1 MVYMGHRMRGVETEG
16 DRIARRQGMLE
27 VAMGKGRTMPAGQSQ
42 WNLHGGEVESLD
54 VRVDVEEESY
64 DTAGERQ
71 WLGVGDPY
79 RARREKSEALEDQ
92 IERELKKKGYSMR
105 KEPTAVPHGHHPR
118 GASSWWRRAFDRFS
132 HTGSDIGHP
141 PTQPP
146 DEAASPGRRRAR
158 PSRSRGRDKVSRDFK
173 TPLMTTYE
181 YDDPPPQST
190 LHGHRGRPRVNP
202 PANQWSGPILT
213 YEERMQLSPIS
224 PTSPESPR
232 HTIAMVGPEYS
243 HRSDPMLARMFP
255 LDDAGRRSKE
265 TPLPPLPHNSQ
276 APNAHE
282 SPWAARE
289 RRWTFGSDGP
299 LNAIAAPASPRSSQ
313 DSAFHTA
320 RDTLGSSRNSS
331 TLGSRRMSYDGG
343 SSQTSSG
350 RPSNEFGYGSRSR
363 RSPAEHLH
371 TAYNAPQPPRA
382 ANARRT
388 SQDIPPPH
396 PSPLSGMLPL
406 SLPYPTNPGGRDPR
420 GGTKSPRTPVVHEMP
435 RHGPKKIVF
444 PAPLA
449 GPAISAQ
456 HTSTDRRPRP
466 TSIAQPAPGPSRHDP
481 RFSARP
487 SFDPYPR

>member
-1 MVYMGHRMRGVETEG
+1 MRALGHALDYRETFREIWAGMVYMGHRMRGVETEG

-27 VAMGKGRTMPAGQSQ
+27 VAMGKGRTMPAEQSQ

-54 VRVDVEEESY
+54 VRVEVEEESY

-105 KEPTAVPHGHHPR
+105 KEPTAGPHGHHPR

-141 PTQPP
+141 PTQPA
-146 DEAASPGRRRAR
+146 DEATSPGRRRAR

-232 HTIAMVGPEYS
+232 HAIAMVGPEYS

-320 RDTLGSSRNSS
+320 RDTLSSSRNPS
-331 TLGSRRMSYDGG
+331 TPG
-343 SSQTSSG
+343 SG
-350 RPSNEFGYGSRSR
+350 RLRSICIQR
-363 RSPAEHLH
+363 TMHLSPLE
-371 TAYNAPQPPRA
+371 PPMA
-382 ANARRT
+382 GARRKT
-388 SQDIPPPH
+388 SLH
-396 PSPLSGMLPL
+396 PIHRH
-406 SLPYPTNPGGRDPR
+406 SLAC
-420 GGTKSPRTPVVHEMP
+420 
-435 RHGPKKIVF
+435 F
-444 PAPLA
+444 
-449 GPAISAQ
+449 
-456 HTSTDRRPRP
+456 
-466 TSIAQPAPGPSRHDP
+466 
-481 RFSARP
+481 
-487 SFDPYPR
+487 PYPRRIPPTLVAVIPVEVRNHLAHPWSTKCPVMARRRSSFQRLWRVLFNTPQPIAALDLPHLHNLLLARQDMILASLHDLLSTHTPVDEL